1 LKGILKRNEVIAEIS
16 DINILFNKFIF
27 NIENAIVQNN
37 AKFTTNSVFVTL
49 TKFMMKRSDIKNG
62 NILMKEKE
70 FKFSYEHK
78 NKKSKLI
85 KVKSNELNIMISQE
99 DLYFLILYVC
109 NIYFDTKSPSKKI
122 SQMIRLYLQ
131 YIK

>member
-1 LKGILKRNEVIAEIS
+1 MIAEIS

-85 KVKSNELNIMISQE
+85 KVNSNELNIMISQE
-99 DLYFLILYVC
+99 DLYFLILEMSEL
-109 NIYFDTKSPSKKI
+109 KPI
-122 SQMIRLYLQ
+122 SR
-131 YIK
+131 